1 MILPLLIG
9 AALAGSHEAAETP
22 KGYMERLYAAYHD
35 PSFNPLDHPGRYFA
49 PKLAAAIEQDARR
62 AKGEV
67 GYLDGDPIC
76 QCQDP
81 GGLDARVTGVAKT
94 GRGRAEVRVTIG
106 LAGYDG
112 RPARFS
118 LVQTRNGWRI
128 ADVSSPDEPSLL
140 NALEQANR
148 QQREKH

>member
-9 AALAGSHEAAETP
+9 AVLAGSHEAAETP
-22 KGYMERLYAAYHD
+22 KGYMERLYAAYRD
-35 PSFNPLDHPGRYFA
+35 PSFNPLAHPGNYFA
-49 PKLAAAIEQDARR
+49 PKLAAAIQQDSRL

-81 GGLDARVTGVAKT
+81 DGLNARVTRVTQT
-94 GRGRAEVRVTIG
+94 GRGRTEVGVTIG
-106 LAGYDG
+106 LTGYDG
-112 RPARFS
+112 RPATFS
-118 LVQTRNGWRI
+118 LVQTKKGWRI
-128 ADVSSPDEPSLL
+128 ADVATPDEPSLL

-148 QQREKH
+148 QRRAKH